1 MLAPAASSTLAD
13 VSLKA
18 ERRPLA
24 ALADIVEPWRALCE
38 RAAEPNVFY
47 DPAFALAAAPVFGR
61 DVEAILVWDAADRLI
76 GFFPFSVAARR
87 YGIRLPLIL
96 GWTHHFA
103 PLGTPLVDRD
113 FRDEAI
119 TAFFAHITRDKALPK
134 LLLLPLL
141 NERGPV
147 AAALPAASI
156 RCAAFDRHQRA
167 LLAPTGDRASYLEN
181 AISAK
186 RRKELRRQRHRLAD
200 GGSVVFSV
208 ARDPN
213 EIAAALDDFLAL
225 EAGGWKGRAG
235 TAITQDPDIRRFVET
250 AVTALANRGSA
261 QIAQLMRGT
270 QPIASAIT
278 LSSGRGAWGWKI
290 AYDESFAAASPGVQL
305 YFDLTTTLL
314 ADPAISFV
322 DSCATP
328 DHPMIDHLWRERLSL
343 GDWLIGLTPDAPFD
357 RACRLETMRRRAI
370 ALMRNARDAVSR
382 SLRRQ

>member
-1 MLAPAASSTLAD
+1 MLAPAASTFAHD
-13 VSLKA
+13 SLKA

-24 ALADIVEPWRALCE
+24 ALTDIVEPWRALCE

-47 DPAFALAAAPVFGR
+47 DPAFALAAAPVFGHG
-61 DVEAILVWDAADRLI
+61 VEAILVWATADRLI

-87 YGIRLPLIL
+87 YGIRLPQIL
-96 GWTHHFA
+96 GWTHRFA

-113 FRDEAI
+113 LCAEAI
-119 TAFFAHITRDKALPK
+119 AAFLAHIARDDALPK

-147 AAALPAASI
+147 AAALRASST

-167 LLAPTGDRASYLEN
+167 LLAPTGDRARYLED

-200 GGSVVFSV
+200 GGSVVFSA
-208 ARDPN
+208 AREPN
-213 EIAAALDDFLAL
+213 EVGAALNDFLAI

-235 TAITQDPDIRRFVET
+235 TAIAQDPEIRRFVET

-261 QIAQLMRGT
+261 QVARLTRGT
-270 QPIASAIT
+270 KPIASAIT

-305 YFDLTTTLL
+305 YLDLTTTLL
-314 ADPAISFV
+314 ADPAIAFV
-322 DSCATP
+322 DSCATR

-343 GDWLIGLTPDAPFD
+343 GDWLMGVAPNAAFD
-357 RACRLETMRRRAI
+357 RACRLETMRRHAI
-370 ALMRNARDAVSR
+370 ALMRTARDSLSR
-382 SLRRQ
+382 GLRRR

>member
-18 ERRPLA
+18 ERRTLA
-24 ALADIVEPWRALCE
+24 ALTDIVEPWRALCE

-47 DPAFALAAAPVFGR
+47 DPAFALAAAPIFGQG
-61 DVEAILVWDAADRLI
+61 VEAILIWDAAERLV
-76 GFFPFSVAARR
+76 GFFPFSVASRR

-96 GWTHHFA
+96 GWTYHFA

-113 FRDEAI
+113 FCDEAVA
-119 TAFFAHITRDKALPK
+119 AFLARIARDDELPK

-141 NERGPV
+141 NESGPV
-147 AAALPAASI
+147 AAALRAGPI

-167 LLAPTGDRASYLEN
+167 FLAPTGDRTLYLEN

-208 ARDPN
+208 AQEPN
-213 EIAAALDDFLAL
+213 EVAAALDDFLAL

-235 TAITQDPDIRRFVET
+235 TAIAQNPDIRRFVES
-250 AVTALANRGSA
+250 AVMALANRGSA
-261 QIAQLMRGT
+261 QVARLLRGT
-270 QPIASAIT
+270 QPVASAIT

-314 ADPAISFV
+314 ADPAIAFV

-328 DHPMIDHLWRERLSL
+328 DHPMIDHLWRKRLSL
-343 GDWLIGLTPDAPFD
+343 GDWLIGVAPNAPFD
-357 RACRLETMRRRAI
+357 RACWLETMRRRAI
-370 ALMRNARDAVSR
+370 ALMRAARDTVSR
-382 SLRRQ
+382 GMRRR

>member
-1 MLAPAASSTLAD
+1 MLAPAASTLAH

-18 ERRPLA
+18 ECRPLA
-24 ALADIVEPWRALCE
+24 ALTDIVEPWRALCD

-47 DPAFALAAAPVFGR
+47 DPAFALAAAPIFGQG
-61 DVEAILVWDAADRLI
+61 VEAILIWDAAERLV

-96 GWTHHFA
+96 GWTHRFA

-113 FRDEAI
+113 LCGEAI
-119 TAFFAHITRDKALPK
+119 AAFLAQIARDDALPK
-134 LLLLPLL
+134 LLLIPLL
-141 NERGPV
+141 NESGPV
-147 AAALPAASI
+147 AAALRACAI
-156 RCAAFDRHQRA
+156 GCAAFDRHQRA
-167 LLAPTGDRASYLEN
+167 LLAPKGDRAHYLED

-208 ARDPN
+208 AREPN
-213 EIAAALDDFLAL
+213 EIRAALNDFLVL
-225 EAGGWKGRAG
+225 ESGGWKGRGG
-235 TAITQDPDIRRFVET
+235 TAIAQVPDIHRFVET
-250 AVTALANRGSA
+250 AVTALANRGAA
-261 QIAQLMRGT
+261 QVARLTRGT
-270 QPIASAIT
+270 QSIASAIT

-343 GDWLIGLTPDAPFD
+343 GDWLVGLTPDAPFD

-370 ALMRNARDAVSR
+370 ALTRTARD
-382 SLRRQ
+382 SLTRGMRRR

>member
-1 MLAPAASSTLAD
+1 MLAPTASNFAD

-24 ALADIVEPWRALCE
+24 ALTDIVEPWRALCE

-47 DPAFALAAAPVFGR
+47 DPAFALAAAPIFGHG
-61 DVEAILVWDAADRLI
+61 VEAILIWDAAERLV

-87 YGIRLPLIL
+87 YGIRVPLIL

-113 FRDEAI
+113 FSCEAI
-119 TAFFAHITRDKALPK
+119 AAFLARIARDDALPK

-141 NERGPV
+141 NESGPI
-147 AAALPAASI
+147 AAALRASSI

-167 LLAPTGDRASYLEN
+167 LLAPTGERARYLED

-186 RRKELRRQRHRLAD
+186 RRKELRRQRHQLAD
-200 GGSVVFSV
+200 GGSVAFSV
-208 ARDPN
+208 AREPN
-213 EIAAALDDFLAL
+213 EIAAALKDFLAL

-235 TAITQDPDIRRFVET
+235 TAIAQNPDIRRFVET
-250 AVTALANRGSA
+250 AVMALANRGSA
-261 QIAQLMRGT
+261 QVAQLLRGT
-270 QPIASAIT
+270 QPIASTIT

-343 GDWLIGLTPDAPFD
+343 GDWLIGLTPNALFD
-357 RACRLETMRRRAI
+357 RACRLESMRRRAI
-370 ALMRNARDAVSR
+370 ALMRTARDSLSR
-382 SLRRQ
+382 GLRRG